1 LVAHSLLEFGPHF
14 SLRDTPALHYR
25 HYLHDLHDLT
35 QPYSHKEI
43 NPAKGGWPQRTPT
56 KEIPT

>member
-1 LVAHSLLEFGPHF
+1 MVAHSLLEFEPHF
-14 SLRDTPALHYR
+14 SLRDTPG
-25 HYLHDLHDLT
+25 LHDLHHLHYLHHLT
-35 QPYSHKEI
+35 QPYSLKEI

>member
-1 LVAHSLLEFGPHF
+1 LVAHSLLEFEPHF
-14 SLRDTPALHYR
+14 SLRDTPG
-25 HYLHDLHDLT
+25 LHDLHYLHHLT
-35 QPYSHKEI
+35 QPYSLKEI

>member
-1 LVAHSLLEFGPHF
+1 MVAHSLLEFEPHF
-14 SLRDTPALHYR
+14 SLRDTPGLHD
-25 HYLHDLHDLT
+25 LHDLHDLT
-35 QPYSHKEI
+35 QPYSLKEI